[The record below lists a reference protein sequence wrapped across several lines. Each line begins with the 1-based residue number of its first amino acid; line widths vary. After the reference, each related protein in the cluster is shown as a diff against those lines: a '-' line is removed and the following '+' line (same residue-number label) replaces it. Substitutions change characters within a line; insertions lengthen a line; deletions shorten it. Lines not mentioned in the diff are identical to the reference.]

1 MLKIKET
8 VIVEGKYDKIK
19 LSDILDT
26 VIITTDGFGIFKDK
40 QKLAM
45 IRTLAEKTGI
55 LILTDSDSAG
65 FKIRN
70 YISGAV
76 KNEYIKHAYIPD
88 IIGKEKRKTEASKEG
103 KLGVEGVSVE
113 IIMKALQNAGIAVEK
128 KQKKDKRLITHTDL
142 YDDGL
147 SGRPESKKMRTVFLK
162 RHGLPEKLSTS
173 SLIKVLNTIMT
184 YEEYKEAVKY
194 AEENDD

>member
-40 QKLAM
+40 EKLAM
-45 IRTLAEKTGI
+45 IRTLAEKNGI

-70 YISGAV
+70 YISSAV
-76 KNEYIKHAYIPD
+76 RNELIKHAYIPD
-88 IIGKEKRKTEASKEG
+88 IFGKEKRKNEPSKEG

-113 IIMKALQNAGIAVEK
+113 VIMKALENAGVVVEK
-128 KQKKDKRLITHTDL
+128 RPKTDRRLITTTDL
-142 YDDGL
+142 YEDGL
-147 SGRPESKKMRTVFLK
+147 SGRADSKKLRTEFLK
-162 RHGLPEKLSTS
+162 KHDLPEKLSTS
-173 SLIKVLNTIMT
+173 ALIKVLNTIMT
-184 YEEYKEAVKY
+184 YEEYKEAVK
-194 AEENDD
+194 EIGGKE

>member
-1 MLKIKET
+1 M
-8 VIVEGKYDKIK
+8 
-19 LSDILDT
+19 
-26 VIITTDGFGIFKDK
+26 
-40 QKLAM
+40 
-45 IRTLAEKTGI
+45 
-55 LILTDSDSAG
+55 
-65 FKIRN
+65 
-70 YISGAV
+70 
-76 KNEYIKHAYIPD
+76 
-88 IIGKEKRKTEASKEG
+88 
-103 KLGVEGVSVE
+103 SVE